1 MDGIEFMKSF
11 IENKME
17 ESKGQELDLAP
28 LLDVVFILLIFFIV
42 TTVFVKETGI
52 DVDKPTAVSTKQL
65 QKSVLIIAISESR
78 EVVYAGTNIGVKGVR
93 ATIAQAIRTKVKPLV
108 IQADKTVPT
117 DLLVQV
123 IDQAKLAGVKNVSI
137 ATVNE

>member
-1 MDGIEFMKSF
+1 MKSLIQNK
-11 IENKME
+11 IEETN
-17 ESKGQELDLAP
+17 SQELDLAP

-65 QKSVLIIAISESR
+65 QKSVVLIAISAKG

-93 ATIAQAIRTKVKPLV
+93 STIGQAIKTQVKPLV
-108 IQADKTVPT
+108 IQADKLVPT

-123 IDQAKLAGVKNVSI
+123 IDQAKLAGVQSVSI
-137 ATVNE
+137 ATVSN

>member
-1 MDGIEFMKSF
+1 MKSF
-11 IENKME
+11 IETKLE

-42 TTVFVKETGI
+42 TTVFVKETGV

-65 QKSVLIIAISESR
+65 QKSVLMIAITDSK
-78 EVVYAGTNIGVKGVR
+78 EVVYGGTNIGVDGVR
-93 ATIAQAIRTKVKPLV
+93 ATLTQAIRTKVKPLV

-123 IDQAKLAGVKNVSI
+123 IDQAKLAGIANVSI
-137 ATVNE
+137 ATVNK

>member
-1 MDGIEFMKSF
+1 MKSF

-17 ESKGQELDLAP
+17 EAKGQELDLAP

-42 TTVFVKETGI
+42 TTVFVKETGV

-65 QKSVLIIAISESR
+65 QKSVLMIAITSSG
-78 EVVYAGTNIGVKGVR
+78 EVVYASNNIGVKGVR
-93 ATIAQAIRTKVKPLV
+93 ATITQAIRTKIKPLV
-108 IQADKTVPT
+108 IQADKTVQT

-123 IDQAKLAGVKNVSI
+123 IDQAKLAGIKNVSI